1 MTRLSLGYAS
11 RFSFRGNIQA
21 NHHSLPRLRS
31 LVKMFRLSP
40 HYRSMYNEVKHPLS
54 LYSILSVSLELI
66 FSFLPGLDYSS
77 PVRIFLPSR
86 KILVNGVILLYF
98 HLCSW
103 SFIVSLTN
111 SCFLSQNLCIR
122 SVLFHRSLEFL

>member
-1 MTRLSLGYAS
+1 MPLVFLSRGTS
-11 RFSFRGNIQA
+11 RQTTIPFHDYDRWSKCFVY
-21 NHHSLPRLRS
+21 HHIIDRCITFHE
-31 LVKMFRLSP
+31 M
-40 HYRSMYNEVKHPLS
+40 KHPLS

-77 PVRIFLPSR
+77 PVRIFPPSR

-103 SFIVSLTN
+103 SFIVSLTS
-111 SCFLSQNLCIR
+111 SCFLSQNLCILSVYL